1 MRWAEEQ
8 EYKVGGQIDRER
20 VKREN
25 EKGGKKDLQNGKDI
39 VGAKKYDLL
48 AIFFA
53 FYRKNNQVRARW
65 KSRPHPALFHE
76 SLDWP
81 FTNQE

>member
-1 MRWAEEQ
+1 M
-8 EYKVGGQIDRER
+8 
-20 VKREN
+20 KREN

-53 FYRKNNQVRARW
+53 FYRKNNQVRAR
-65 KSRPHPALFHE
+65 
-76 SLDWP
+76 
-81 FTNQE
+81 